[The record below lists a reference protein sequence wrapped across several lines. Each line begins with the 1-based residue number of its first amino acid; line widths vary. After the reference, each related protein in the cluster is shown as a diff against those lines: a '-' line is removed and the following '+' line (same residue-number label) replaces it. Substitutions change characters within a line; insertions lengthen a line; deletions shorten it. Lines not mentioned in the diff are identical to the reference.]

1 MDSRLT
7 IDYMMIVGKYFRT
20 CADYVNLMRVSKR
33 YSKITKMYKFNPIS
47 DCTLFPNIQTQHF
60 YMYRDIFYRSRGMYQ
75 YVYWVNRLI
84 IRDYLAMIDTSRCV
98 FKSTKVNHMIKHAT
112 EAGHIA
118 HIADVK
124 YNINIFDAIS
134 RLEKGCLVFEYNDI
148 YIGFTFNHAINDT
161 VRLFDSTFFVD
172 DFASEG
178 MLVTV
183 SERKMP
189 LKKLYVRDIR
199 LNEILCIYMND
210 GAVMIQMESRLSI
223 NLPIFMG
230 IVEWCVIE
238 CDFGTAG
245 ECDK

>member
-7 IDYMMIVGKYFRT
+7 IDYMMIVGKYLRT

-60 YMYRDIFYRSRGMYQ
+60 YMYRDIFYRNRGMYQ

-98 FKSTKVNHMIKHAT
+98 FKSTKVNAMVKCA
-112 EAGHIA
+112 
-118 HIADVK
+118 ADACHLA
-124 YNINIFDAIS
+124 NITDVACNVDIFDAVS
-134 RLEKGCLVFEYNDI
+134 RMEKGCLVFEYNDI
-148 YIGFTFNHAINDT
+148 HIGFTFSHPINDT
-161 VRLFDSTFFVD
+161 VRLFDSAFFVD
-172 DFASEG
+172 DYMSDG

-189 LKKLYVRDIR
+189 VRKLYVRDSR

-210 GAVMIQMESRLSI
+210 DAVMIQMESRLSV

-230 IVEWCVIE
+230 IVEWCVIQ
-238 CDFGTAG
+238 CDVASIG